1 METERVIEGHDV
13 GYLYDGAQAVSMSLE
28 SVEAFDEEL
37 FELLEPCA
45 VHSSHH
51 LNTTHNNTQHTA
63 EQ

>member
-1 METERVIEGHDV
+1 MEGHAV

-28 SVEAFDEEL
+28 SIEALDEEL
-37 FELLEPCA
+37 FKLLEPCA

-51 LNTTHNNTQHTA
+51 LNTTHNSTHQSTQHIT